1 MLGALKRLLPSRL
14 CPLDRTISSASR
26 AILFQHLTRKT
37 EERIDASSSKSYKA
51 RIFDKVRSERLH
63 WIKHHIDE
71 RSPNLIEVFTLTER
85 RDGKDATRTYIYD
98 TSQAYV
104 IILEHQRK
112 GGYYLLTAYYL
123 SEVYAK
129 KQLEKKMKL
138 SQIQDLNK
146 TQGSIHI

>member
-85 RDGKDATRTYIYD
+85 RDGKDATRTYIYMIPLRRMSSFWSIREKEGI
-98 TSQAYV
+98 TSLQLT
-104 IILEHQRK
+104 ISQRCM
-112 GGYYLLTAYYL
+112 
-123 SEVYAK
+123 
-129 KQLEKKMKL
+129 Q
-138 SQIQDLNK
+138 K
-146 TQGSIHI
+146 TT